1 MQFINSNRSARLVI
15 DYFWFLSSKTISTS
29 LEQKKQLILQ
39 NQLIQ
44 TRTFHIRDRVIKL
57 KLNSEEEKSGK
68 KKKLAF

>member
-44 TRTFHIRDRVIKL
+44 TRTFHISDRVIKL